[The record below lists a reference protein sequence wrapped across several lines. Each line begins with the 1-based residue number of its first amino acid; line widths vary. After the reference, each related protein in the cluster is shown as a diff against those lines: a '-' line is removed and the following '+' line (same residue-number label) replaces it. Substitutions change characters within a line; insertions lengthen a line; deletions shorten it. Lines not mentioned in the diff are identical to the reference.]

1 MTKRPLFLIS
11 AQNAIKGVL
20 INNGVLIQSQLR
32 VGDSASEQDLH
43 VKLDVLVGIQ
53 HLLARPGPKAPS
65 P

>member
-1 MTKRPLFLIS
+1 MKGPLFLIS

-43 VKLDVLVGIQ
+43 VKLDVLVGI
-53 HLLARPGPKAPS
+53 
-65 P
+65 